1 MNAYRTLAR
10 LLLPLSLAGCAGT
23 SNSLMAAQGG
33 IRPATVAGAPED
45 AQSGEQLP
53 AEWIERWQAQ
63 APQQE
68 QEQVRKAA
76 QAMLEGIRLYD
87 NGDFDEAIARLGEPE
102 IRTSPV
108 PIRVEALKY
117 IAFSYCVT
125 RDLLDCRH
133 AFDTALGID
142 PGFELGRGEG
152 GHPMWGPVFEQA
164 KAASENGRSRA
175 SLRQARERLRSQ
187 DLWRPW

>member
-1 MNAYRTLAR
+1 MIAHRTLLAC
-10 LLLPLSLAGCAGT
+10 LLLPLTLGGCT
-23 SNSLMAAQGG
+23 SMSTSALSAQGG
-33 IRPATVAGAPED
+33 IQPATEAGAPDEMQLD
-45 AQSGEQLP
+45 EQ
-53 AEWIERWQAQ
+53 WIQRWHAQ

-76 QAMLEGIRLYD
+76 AAMLDGIRLYE
-87 NGDFDEAIARLGEPE
+87 NGDFMDAIARLGEPE
-102 IRTSPV
+102 IRSAPG

-125 RDLLDCRH
+125 RDLVDCRH

-142 PGFELGRGEG
+142 PGFALGRGEG

-164 KAASENGRSRA
+164 KAASDKAHTRA
-175 SLRQARERLRSQ
+175 SLSHARERWRGQ

>member
-1 MNAYRTLAR
+1 MIAHRILFAC
-10 LLLPLSLAGCAGT
+10 LLPLTFAGCAGT
-23 SNSLMAAQGG
+23 STSSVSARGG
-33 IRPATVAGAPED
+33 IRPATEAGGA
-45 AQSGEQLP
+45 QLP
-53 AEWIERWQAQ
+53 AQLPQTWIQRWHAQ

-76 QAMLEGIRLYD
+76 ASMLDGIRLYD
-87 NGDFDEAIARLGEPE
+87 NGDFMEAIAKLSEPE
-102 IRTSPV
+102 VRSSPG

-125 RDLLDCRH
+125 KDLLDCRH

-164 KAASENGRSRA
+164 KAASESDRARA
-175 SLRQARERLRSQ
+175 SLSHARERWRSQ